1 MELDLRKRMHDFH
14 RRLEVDHQILEGAH
28 KQLGQ
33 MVNDSL
39 TSTSSSSSSARSTA
53 AAPGAAARGV
63 VMDSNYEARVLAA
76 LAATEK
82 LEERLALTWATMSAQ
97 QEQLGETLREHA
109 SVTGDLRRDVA
120 RLENALGGQD
130 GRIAM
135 IPTASPDPSVHSL
148 PSSPSLFE
156 ETSPPKTP
164 SWGLSGKKSIMNMVV
179 ASAAAAAA
187 AAPSAELN
195 ADAKSAESPL
205 LDGTYTWEMLEGDP
219 NVKALIKDVRGKLT
233 EYVNNNRRKVPTI
246 ADLESEGTLYLQL
259 LSAKGLRSADEN
271 GLSDPCTNLIVEQRP
286 RPSAIWFAH
295 ARTTCVSILS
305 SIACPDVK
313 LALGQQQQR
322 SRKKLK
328 TLNPVWVDEVFAFSG
343 VLGQLIADPLK
354 LSVWDFDLFR
364 LGGFK
369 DDFLGRADVELADHT
384 YCNEVRRDM
393 TVVLD
398 TQGEVNIQLWW
409 EPEFLD
415 DQGPSNQKTRAR
427 TGRRSRGKVGG
438 TGDST
443 WRNSYINQYVV
454 RPLLWLIPEQF
465 QSFRGCCSA
474 CCISVL
480 PPESPF
486 RTRWNLLLAIGI
498 IYCSIAVPLEIAF
511 EPDMVQAMCTD
522 PKDPYGPISFRGNCI
537 PYLQWYWG
545 NALVDLF
552 FIIDIVLNFRTG
564 FMLEGHL
571 VADDWEVAKA
581 YVHGSFVMDAI
592 GSFPI
597 NIVTMLANPDNPYGD
612 AQIAE
617 MQAQQAG
624 GSMDAARANR
634 MLRLVRMA
642 KLTKLFRMR
651 RLAKSM
657 EALEDLGLDPNAITV
672 VKLMSL
678 VVFCCHLLGCLWWMV
693 SDIERSEEELGPGPG
708 SWLASP
714 WHAGENNWH
723 PPHWLKNDASVTM
736 KYTYSFLWGA
746 GMVTSL
752 VPRDIEPVTVTESIL
767 TTACMFI
774 GLLLNAY
781 IISALNQALASMNA
795 KRQLTG
801 KQLDSIKT
809 YLVLKAVPPA
819 LRARIMEYYEYL
831 LTSSAALQDMNMFDQ
846 LPLNLSAQL
855 DLVTSRRL
863 TSRCSFFHN
872 VSNASLVALI
882 AEFKACVYIPD
893 QGITMQGTPLTACFF
908 INKGMVQIST
918 HDGMQTNLTNTD
930 NFGFSDYY
938 ASCIAKMQPRCT
950 QTAKAVTYCD
960 LTSLDVETIDDAL
973 KHDTKF
979 KDVILEARRAAA
991 AAARSAMAAKARNLV
1006 PNHRKIDTRVSGV
1019 AWVVRKLTR
1028 TKNKWPKLTD
1038 KAGWDL
1044 LRRKAASDTGQLV
1057 TTPPVSNPVLVRMGE
1072 EYMAELN
1079 TCLELARYLRHT
1091 SDSSHQSRLRATF
1104 LRATARLEGIRE
1116 EEDFSSVHSGSSEV
1130 GGLTSSGGSRSASP
1144 IDNSLSHAP
1153 DSRLRG
1159 RSDGKIIAFSPVAQP
1174 DAMLKA

>member
-219 NVKALIKDVRGKLT
+219 NVKALI
-233 EYVNNNRRKVPTI
+233 N
-246 ADLESEGTLYLQL
+246 LQL

-427 TGRRSRGKVGG
+427 TARRSRGKVGG

-522 PKDPYGPISFRGNCI
+522 PKDPYGPMSFRGNCI